1 MQTPKHDDDDSEF
14 SYRLPEDSKRFLQS
28 PRKRRL
34 LLDGS
39 QQQLPPSASIASWY
53 RLPHEKTPRFQYDLK
68 ANNFDDLQ
76 YSIASGI
83 LSPKSPDS
91 HVSLGQ
97 DELSLSAIHDTPY
110 TDEPSVSQ
118 WELTDQ
124 LPSLPSDKLYKAIPS
139 SVPNFIRVNQLFIWA
154 AQLVQKQRS
163 NSQDEKKISRQ
174 SRIADKIAIRVRNRL
189 IEQLIRGEIQPSS
202 FRHQKFDDSSLSKK
216 MPHPQNEKNRQRIR
230 ELQEMLRMLHEERSE
245 WEQASIKVFSD
256 HAATLDECSTSNQ
269 KEKLTNELLDE
280 LPDFQK
286 QFLDKYC
293 SEKESDHEAV
303 SPQPVSSTRVMEI
316 PQRLR
321 DNIPRMRQT
330 LFVLQQ
336 LQKKA
341 RNYCNDKTRE
351 YVEKSD
357 IKPKYLPKDD
367 NLMVLDQSNYVNEKR
382 KDGDIE
388 ILRLLG
394 SSASP

>member
-1 MQTPKHDDDDSEF
+1 
-14 SYRLPEDSKRFLQS
+14 
-28 PRKRRL
+28 
-34 LLDGS
+34 
-39 QQQLPPSASIASWY
+39 
-53 RLPHEKTPRFQYDLK
+53 
-68 ANNFDDLQ
+68 
-76 YSIASGI
+76 
-83 LSPKSPDS
+83 
-91 HVSLGQ
+91 
-97 DELSLSAIHDTPY
+97 
-110 TDEPSVSQ
+110 
-118 WELTDQ
+118 
-124 LPSLPSDKLYKAIPS
+124 
-139 SVPNFIRVNQLFIWA
+139 
-154 AQLVQKQRS
+154 
-163 NSQDEKKISRQ
+163 
-174 SRIADKIAIRVRNRL
+174 
-189 IEQLIRGEIQPSS
+189 
-202 FRHQKFDDSSLSKK
+202 

-230 ELQEMLRMLHEERSE
+230 ELQEMLRMYVNLGNGCKRENWPFLWIRLHEERSE

-269 KEKLTNELLDE
+269 KEKLTSDLLDE

-293 SEKESDHEAV
+293 PEKESDQEAV

-341 RNYCNDKTRE
+341 RNYCNGKTRE

-367 NLMVLDQSNYVNEKR
+367 NLIVLDQSNYVNEKR

-394 SSASP
+394 SSVSP